1 VEAVLECARNLAA
14 VGAEP
19 LGLTNCLNFGNP
31 EKPHIAWQLTRAVEG
46 IRDAC
51 LALGVPVVGGNVSLY
66 NEGGGGPIYPTPII
80 GMVGKL
86 PEPQTVPRTAF
97 AEEGHAIAL
106 VGMFEPAFEG
116 SELEKLRGR
125 MAGTLPPL
133 DLAAHADALVRVR
146 AAVRTG
152 EFATAHDVSEGGL
165 AAALAES
172 CIAGGL
178 GARVSLDALLPP
190 AAGDGAPRAAEIAL
204 FGEAPGG
211 VIVAG
216 PRDAIDV
223 LEGAIVIG
231 TVGGN
236 ALEIDGVMSVPVT
249 ELRTAYDV
257 AIPAIL
263 AG

>member
-1 VEAVLECARNLAA
+1 

-66 NEGGGGPIYPTPII
+66 NEGAEGAIYPTPIV

-86 PEPQTVPRTAF
+86 PEPAAVPRTGFSEA
-97 AEEGHAIAL
+97 GHAIAL
-106 VGMFEPAFEG
+106 VGMFEPALEG

-125 MAGTLPPL
+125 LGRSLPPL

-146 AAVRTG
+146 AAVRG
-152 EFATAHDVSEGGL
+152 GGLPTAHDVSEGGL
-165 AAALAES
+165 ACALAEC
-172 CIAGGL
+172 CIAGRI
-178 GARVSLDALLPP
+178 GARVTLEPGEA
-190 AAGDGAPRAAEIAL
+190 AL
-204 FGEAPGG
+204 FGEGPGG

-216 PRDAIDV
+216 PRKVVDA
-223 LEGAIVIG
+223 LEGALLIG
-231 TVGGN
+231 VVGGES
-236 ALEIDGVMSVPVT
+236 LEIEGALTVPVS
-249 ELRTAYDV
+249 ELRTAYED
-257 AIPAIL
+257 AIPA
-263 AG
+263 AFAA